1 MGSPSKQF
9 SRGSQMLQLARHSHT
24 EPKSS
29 GARRIT
35 FYNSPSPTRSTTSL
49 SEGSL
54 TPKIVTGDQQKS
66 RRLLILPSVRK
77 PLEFQDDSDFE
88 TPLMKRPKF
97 EPDRQSAFRSLKF
110 ESPETTAGSDVKLN
124 GSVKHKEIG
133 VSLCCM
139 C

>member
-1 MGSPSKQF
+1 
-9 SRGSQMLQLARHSHT
+9 MLQLARHSHT

-54 TPKIVTGDQQKS
+54 TPKIVIGDQQKS